1 MDAAIVAGGAAA
13 CAVMA
18 GFVKNALRHEPPTE
32 PDPRGVHGDAS
43 IARTEQEILHC
54 GLTNKKPG
62 GFYIS
67 HVMGG
72 LRFQQETGALV
83 FGGPGTGKGV
93 GFVITTLLDRDR
105 TTPESILCYDPA
117 AQNIFVTGP
126 YLQSI
131 GYRVIYSNLVAEHT
145 PRLLQQFGPP
155 VRMNPLTTMSLD
167 HPLIDIEVGETAGL
181 LVPVKPDDKQPHF
194 AQTAQQLA
202 AAVALW
208 LRETEDDKATWVKVA
223 ELIHQ
228 TPAALNTM
236 FAGMLSSRFPT
247 VRACGALWHREIDD
261 KGAMKNSTEGQREVL
276 TTCRRAL
283 SFLLNGAIAQM
294 FSGTGPEAYNFVDM
308 KRQRTAYF
316 LVLPETNNDSLQK
329 CGALVLQ
336 TAKQALKALQGTEEA
351 ALSRGDSLTVRW
363 LLDEMAAA
371 LPPAGGAELMQQVA
385 ALLRKY
391 KIRIGGICHSWAQ
404 FECWAGGAQKADALR
419 GLFGAAIYYG
429 ANDNTSIA
437 HIMQECGSYTDW
449 APSTNPLDEV
459 GVDGK
464 TSAMKIPLV
473 HPEDLRGM
481 ISQGMQI
488 ISLIGSRQI
497 VVLPRANYRQIAQL
511 KARAA
516 ADPYH
521 PEQNTKKE
529 A

>member
-1 MDAAIVAGGAAA
+1 MDAAIIGGGLAAA
-13 CAVMA
+13 AVMA
-18 GFVKNALRHEPPTE
+18 GFVKQALRDQPPTE

-43 IARTEQEILHC
+43 VARTEKEVLQA

-72 LRFQQETGALV
+72 LRFQQETGCLV

-105 TTPESILCYDPA
+105 TTRESILCYDPA
-117 AQNIFVTGP
+117 CQNLFVTGP

-131 GYRVIYSNLVAEHT
+131 GYRVIYSNLIAEHSAKL
-145 PRLLQQFGPP
+145 RQQFGPP
-155 VRMNPLTTMSLD
+155 VKMNPLTTLRLD
-167 HPLIDIEVGETAGL
+167 HPLIDIEIGETAGL
-181 LVPVKPDDKQPHF
+181 LVPVKADDKQPHF

-202 AAVALW
+202 AAVGLW
-208 LRETEDDKATWVKVA
+208 LRETDGDKATWPKVA

-228 TPAALNTM
+228 SPAALNAM

-283 SFLLNGAIAQM
+283 AFLLNGAIADM
-294 FSGTGPEAYNFVDM
+294 FSGTGPDAYNFVEM

-336 TAKQALKALQGTEEA
+336 TAKQALMAVQGTEA
-351 ALSRGDSLTVRW
+351 ATLSGAESLKVLW
-363 LLDEMAAA
+363 ILDEMAAA
-371 LPPAGGAELMQQVA
+371 LPSAASTMIQNSA

-391 KIRIGGICHSWAQ
+391 KIRIAGISQSWSQ

-437 HIMQECGSYTDW
+437 HIMQECCHYTDW
-449 APSTNPLDEV
+449 QPSTNPLAEA
-459 GVDGK
+459 GVEGTTGAIK
-464 TSAMKIPLV
+464 VPLF
-473 HPEDLRGM
+473 HPEDIRGM
-481 ISQGMQI
+481 ISQGRQI

-497 VVLPRANYRQIAQL
+497 VVLPRANYRAIPQL

-521 PEQNTKKE
+521 PEQKTKKE

>member
-1 MDAAIVAGGAAA
+1 MDVAVIGGGIAA
-13 CAVMA
+13 CAVMV
-18 GFVKNALRHEPPTE
+18 GLVKRALSDEPTTD
-32 PDPRGVHGDAS
+32 PDHRGVHGAAS
-43 IARTEQEILHC
+43 IAREKEVLQA

-72 LRFQQETGALV
+72 LRFQQETGCLV
-83 FGGPGTGKGV
+83 FGGPGVGKGV
-93 GFVITTLLDRDR
+93 GFIITTLLDRDR
-105 TTPESILCYDPA
+105 TTRESILTYDPA
-117 AQNIFVTGP
+117 CQNLFVTGP

-131 GYRVIYSNLVAEHT
+131 GYRVIYSNLIAEHSAKL
-145 PRLLQQFGPP
+145 RQQFGPP

-167 HPLIDIEVGETAGL
+167 HPLIDIEIGETAGL
-181 LVPVKPDDKQPHF
+181 LVPVKADDKQPHF

-202 AAVALW
+202 AAVGLW
-208 LRETEDDKATWVKVA
+208 LRETDGDKATWPKVA

-228 TPAALNTM
+228 SPAALNVM
-236 FAGMLSSRFPT
+236 FAGMLQSRFAT
-247 VRACGALWHREIDD
+247 VRACGSLWHRETDD
-261 KGAMKNSTEGQREVL
+261 KGMMKNSTEGQREVL

-283 SFLLNGAIAQM
+283 AFLLNGAIADM
-294 FSGTGPEAYNFVDM
+294 FSGSGPEAYNFVEM

-336 TAKQALKALQGTEEA
+336 TAKQALMAVQGTEEETM
-351 ALSRGDSLTVRW
+351 SGDKSLKVLW

-371 LPPAGGAELMQQVA
+371 LPPAASTLIQNSA

-391 KIRIGGICHSWAQ
+391 KVRIAGISQSWSQ

-449 APSTNPLDEV
+449 APSTNPLDEA

-464 TSAMKIPLV
+464 TSAIKIPLV

-488 ISLIGSRQI
+488 ISLIGSRQV
-497 VVLPRANYRQIAQL
+497 VVLPRANYRAIPQL

-521 PEQNTKKE
+521 PEQKTKKE

>member
-1 MDAAIVAGGAAA
+1 MDIAVIAGGAAA
-13 CAVMA
+13 FMVMI
-18 GFVKNALRHEPPTE
+18 GLVKNALLSDQPTIA
-32 PDPRGVHGDAS
+32 PDNRGVYGDGS
-43 IARTEQEILHC
+43 IARTEKEVLAC
-54 GLTNKKPG
+54 GLSNKKPG

-67 HVMGG
+67 DVMGG
-72 LRFQQETGALV
+72 LRFQQETGCLL

-93 GFVITTLLDRDR
+93 GFVITSILDRDK
-105 TTPESILCYDPA
+105 TTPESMLCYDPA
-117 AQNIFVTGP
+117 AQNIIVTGKF
-126 YLQSI
+126 LQSI
-131 GYRVIYSNLVAEHT
+131 GYRVIYSNLIAEHA
-145 PRLLQQFGPP
+145 PRLLKQFGPP
-155 VRMNPLTTMSLD
+155 VKMNPLTTFSSLD
-167 HPLIDIEVGETAGL
+167 QPLIDIEVGETAGL
-181 LVPVKPDDKQPHF
+181 LVPVKADDKQPHF

-202 AAVALW
+202 AAVGLY
-208 LRETEDDKATWVKVA
+208 LRETEGDKATWPKVA

-228 TPAALNTM
+228 SPAALNTM

-247 VRACGALWHREIDD
+247 VRACGALWHRELDD

-283 SFLLNGAIAQM
+283 SFLLNGAIADM
-294 FSGTGPEAYNFVDM
+294 FSGSGPEAYNFVDM

-316 LVLPETNNDSLQK
+316 LVLPETANDSLQK

-351 ALSRGDSLTVRW
+351 ALSRGDSLTVLW

-371 LPPAGGAELMQQVA
+371 LPPAGGAELIQQSA

-391 KIRIGGICHSWAQ
+391 RIRIAGISQSWAQ
-404 FECWAGGAQKADALR
+404 FECWAGGAQKADALK
-419 GLFGAAIYYG
+419 GLMGAAIYYG

-459 GVDGK
+459 GVEGK
-464 TSAMKIPLV
+464 TGAIKVPLF
-473 HPEDLRGM
+473 HAEDIRAM
-481 ISQGMQI
+481 ISEGRQI

-497 VVLPRANYRQIAQL
+497 VVLPRANYRAIPQL

-521 PEQNTKKE
+521 PQ
-529 A
+529 